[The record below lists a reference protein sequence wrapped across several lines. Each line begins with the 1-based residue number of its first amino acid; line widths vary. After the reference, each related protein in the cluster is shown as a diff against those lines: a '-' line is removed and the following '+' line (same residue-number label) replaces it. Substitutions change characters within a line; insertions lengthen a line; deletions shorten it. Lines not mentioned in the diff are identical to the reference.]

1 MPQFKVVVTQMNTS
15 VPKKVVKTFVV
26 APFQVPNGI
35 PVSTIQAEGDII
47 VGQAPGVGMR
57 LAAPTASNLT
67 LISDLTVAGKWK
79 LGSGGGGGGVIALKN
94 NDSSI
99 AYLGSVVCAD
109 LSVDTAFK
117 GSVIP
122 NDMSAIGVT
131 AADINIGSTGNVTI
145 AGLNT
150 VLVSGNVNRGEWLVN
165 SATRWMAKTAGM
177 SWPMWGALGYAMTNY
192 AGGGNG
198 TVQAVVMPNPFH
210 LSSAGTA
217 WAIAGYNAGG
227 NTADGQKFIVA
238 SDTWGVVAG
247 AAITTAVR
255 DPSAWVMGQSQGTRS
270 AVVRPRRLSQ
280 PIRCHLRR
288 KRRRLKVRRIYR

>member
-1 MPQFKVVVTQMNTS
+1 M
-15 VPKKVVKTFVV
+15 
-26 APFQVPNGI
+26 
-35 PVSTIQAEGDII
+35 
-47 VGQAPGVGMR
+47 
-57 LAAPTASNLT
+57 
-67 LISDLTVAGKWK
+67 
-79 LGSGGGGGGVIALKN
+79 
-94 NDSSI
+94 
-99 AYLGSVVCAD
+99 
-109 LSVDTAFK
+109 
-117 GSVIP
+117 
-122 NDMSAIGVT
+122 T

-177 SWPMWGALGYAMTNY
+177 SRPMWGALGYAMTNY

-255 DPSAWVMGQSQGTRS
+255 DPVGLGYGTIAGYTISGCSASP
-270 AVVRPRRLSQ
+270 VVTAYKMPFATETAAT
-280 PIRCHLRR
+280 
-288 KRRRLKVRRIYR
+288 